1 MDKELSKNAKNASS
15 ANLTAVDFLIEEIKA
30 DALVCVK
37 SIDEWNQVFKKA
49 KEMEKQQIIDAFNNG
64 EFFAL
69 DYYHPNSSSVDGSET
84 YYNETYGGNDGKN

>member
-49 KEMEKQQIIDAFNNG
+49 KEMEKEQIVRAFGYEEIDG
-64 EFFAL
+64 EQ
-69 DYYHPNSSSVDGSET
+69 
-84 YYNETYGGNDGKN
+84 YYNETYGGQDA